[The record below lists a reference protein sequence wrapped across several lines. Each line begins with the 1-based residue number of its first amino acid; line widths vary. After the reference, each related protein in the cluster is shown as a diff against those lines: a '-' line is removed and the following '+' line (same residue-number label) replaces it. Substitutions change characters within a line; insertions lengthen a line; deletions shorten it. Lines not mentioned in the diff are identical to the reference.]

1 MARYEFYPPPISDS
15 VRVSA
20 KRRKG
25 RQVSRFDRYL
35 LSQLLTAFGFYALV
49 LVAVY
54 WINRAVGLFDQLIG
68 DGQTALVFVEF
79 SLLTLPNVIRLV
91 LPIAAFIAAV
101 TVTNRLM
108 QESELVVMQA
118 TGFSAF
124 RLARPVL
131 FFGGIVLAM
140 MLVLL
145 HVLVPASRSAMI
157 QRQAE
162 ISQNV
167 TARYLTPGQFTHPAP
182 GVTLYLREISATG
195 ELMNLFLSDNR
206 DPAESVTYTA
216 RKALFAR
223 GDSGPKLIMLQGMAQ
238 TLTRVVTGA
247 DSRLSVT
254 RFADFT
260 FDLGGL
266 LTGNARPNRK
276 MGELSTPALLWPSA
290 AVLTETGET
299 AQSLWIEAQSR
310 FAEPLTAMTVP
321 LVGFAA
327 LLLGAF
333 SRFGLWRQIAVAIGM
348 LIVVQALAT
357 MAANLAAVPLG
368 WVLSYLPGVAGLGI
382 ATATLWWSQRPR
394 RLRAGAGPGVGP
406 GAGSGAADGA
416 AGAAA

>member
-1 MARYEFYPPPISDS
+1 
-15 VRVSA
+15 VS
-20 KRRKG
+20 K
-25 RQVSRFDRYL
+25 FDRYL
-35 LSQLLTAFGFYALV
+35 LSQLLTSFGFYALV

-68 DGQTALVFVEF
+68 DGQTALVFIEF

-131 FFGGIVLAM
+131 FFGAIVLAM

-145 HVLVPASRSAMI
+145 HVLVPASRSAMV

-162 ISQNV
+162 ISENV
-167 TARYLTPGQFTHPAP
+167 TARFLTPGQFTHPSA
-182 GVTLYLREISATG
+182 GITLYLREISATG
-195 ELMNLFLSDNR
+195 ELLDLFLSDTRN
-206 DPAESVTYTA
+206 PQESVTYTA

-223 GDSGPKLIMLQGMAQ
+223 GDSGPKLIMLRGMAQ
-238 TLTRVVTGA
+238 TMVRP

-266 LTGNARPNRK
+266 LTDTLRPDRK
-276 MGELSTPALLWPSA
+276 KGELSTPELLWPSE
-290 AVLTETGET
+290 AVLAETGET
-299 AQSLWIEAQSR
+299 AAALWSEAQNR
-310 FAEPLTAMTVP
+310 FSEPLTAMTVP
-321 LVGFAA
+321 MIGFAA

-333 SRFGLWRQIAVAIGM
+333 TRFGLWRQIGVAVAM
-348 LIVVQALAT
+348 LIAVQAMT
-357 MAANLAAVPLG
+357 TVAANLASSPPAG
-368 WVLSYLPGVAGLGI
+368 WVLVYVPALAGLVIG
-382 ATATLWWSQRPR
+382 TATLWLSQRPR
-394 RLRAGAGPGVGP
+394 RPRRPAPMP
-406 GAGSGAADGA
+406 
-416 AGAAA
+416 GAAA